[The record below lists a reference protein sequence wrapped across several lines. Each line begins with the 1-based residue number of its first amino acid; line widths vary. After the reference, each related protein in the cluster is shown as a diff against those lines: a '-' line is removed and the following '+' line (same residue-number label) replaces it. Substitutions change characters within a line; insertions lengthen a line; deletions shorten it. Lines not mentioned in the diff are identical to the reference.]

1 MWSDKETTQD
11 LLGYTVHASLLKNV
25 VTNEKNLPIT
35 VGLYGDWG
43 SGKSSILKIL
53 EEQLKNEND
62 TVVVYFDG
70 WSFESFDDAKMALI
84 QGIVDALE
92 NEERFFAKV
101 GDKVSADYQA
111 LKGAFQKLK
120 KSINWMR
127 VLKFSVN
134 TVVPVATAAAT
145 GGASLM
151 IPLLLEAFK
160 NHKGDLTDLLTGE
173 KAEQFLNDTINA
185 ENDEKKYEAVR
196 EFRKDFEDLINK
208 SNQGKI
214 VVLID
219 DLDRC
224 LPRHIIDNLEAI
236 KLFLDVPKTA
246 FVIAADSFIVSNAIK
261 SEYRDIIEAAGDSGS
276 EIGDAYMEKFIQL
289 PYKIPSLS
297 PKEVETYVTLLFC
310 QSVLDENVFKKVQKD
325 FAQFTVDNKFD
336 IYGWNNIKNAL
347 KKDTV
352 PVNLGEMV
360 GFVAHFSTIIGTAL
374 KWNPRLIKRFLN
386 AYEIRSSLLAQSG
399 ITDSKS
405 RFALLKLMLIEQ
417 KHLDQFKQLNAWVMG
432 NKGVPKELKEIE
444 AYSED
449 QKKDISKYQDW
460 NSQDLLKLV
469 ATEPKFSE
477 VDMKELFWVSRDN
490 LVDEMSGLSLIST
503 RVKTV
508 FSNVYNATS
517 DPIRDDVCKQEVKGL
532 VNNELEEFF
541 DLLDSKL
548 LMVAEDKNA
557 YNVYYFCIMNDVER
571 SYQRL
576 LDVLLRITVSSI
588 PFSLGNKF
596 KDILTKYG
604 EDKKLKERLKAND
617 RLMRTIEGKDGRNK
631 Q

>member
-11 LLGYTVHASLLKNV
+11 LLGYTVHATLLKNV

-53 EEQLKNEND
+53 EEQLKKEDD

-101 GDKVSADYQA
+101 GDEIAEDYQA
-111 LKGAFQKLK
+111 LKAAFKKLK

-127 VLKFSVN
+127 VLKFSVK
-134 TVVPVATAAAT
+134 TVIPIATAAAT
-145 GGASLM
+145 GGASLV
-151 IPLLLEAFK
+151 IPLLLDAFK
-160 NHKGDLTDLLTGE
+160 DHKGDLTDLLTGE
-173 KAEQFLNDTINA
+173 KAEQFLKDTLNA
-185 ENDEKKYEAVR
+185 KDEEKKYEAVR
-196 EFRKDFEDLINK
+196 EFRKDFEDLIEK
-208 SNQGKI
+208 SKQGKI

-224 LPRHIIDNLEAI
+224 LPRHIIENLEAI

-261 SEYRDIIEAAGDSGS
+261 SEYKDIIAAAGEAGKD
-276 EIGDAYMEKFIQL
+276 IGDAYMEKFIQL
-289 PYKIPSLS
+289 PYKIPALS

-310 QSVLDENVFKKVQKD
+310 QSFLDKKQ
-325 FAQFTVDNKFD
+325 FAKVHNGFAKFTIENKFD
-336 IYGWNNIKNAL
+336 IYGWGNIKEAL
-347 KKDTV
+347 EKDSV
-352 PVNLGEMV
+352 PDNLGETI
-360 GFVAHFSTIIGTAL
+360 GFVSHFSKIIGNAL

-386 AYEIRSSLLAQSG
+386 AYEIRSSLLAQSE
-399 ITDSKS
+399 IEDSKS

-432 NKGVPKELKEIE
+432 NQGVSKELLEIE
-444 AYSED
+444 AYAED
-449 QKKDISKYQDW
+449 QKKDISEYQDW
-460 NSQDLLKLV
+460 NSQDLLKLIV
-469 ATEPKFSE
+469 TEPKFSE

-508 FSNVYNATS
+508 FNNAYNAAS
-517 DPIRDDVCKQEVKGL
+517 DNIREDTVMKDVKGL
-532 VNNELEEFF
+532 AANEMEEYY

-548 LMVAEDKNA
+548 LMAPGDKNA
-557 YNVYYFCIMNDVER
+557 YSVYYFCIMNDVGR
-571 SYQRL
+571 AYIRL
-576 LDVLLRITVSSI
+576 LEVLSRINVSSI

-596 KDILTKYG
+596 KDILEKYG
-604 EDKKLKERLKAND
+604 DDKKLKDLLMANN
-617 RLMRTIEGKDGRNK
+617 RLMRTIEGNDGNK
-631 Q
+631 KK

>member
-11 LLGYTVHASLLKNV
+11 LLGYTVHASLLKKV

-53 EEQLKNEND
+53 EEQLKKDDD

-92 NEERFFAKV
+92 KDERFLAKV
-101 GDKVSADYQA
+101 KDNAEGAYDA
-111 LKGAFQKLK
+111 LKEAFVKLK

-127 VLKFSVN
+127 VLKFSVK

-145 GGASLM
+145 GGASLI

-160 NHKGDLTDLLTGE
+160 DHKGDLADLLTGD
-173 KAEQFLNDTINA
+173 KAEQFLKDAINA
-185 ENDEKKYEAVR
+185 EDEEKKYEAVR
-196 EFRKDFEDLINK
+196 EFRKDFGDLIEK
-208 SNQGKI
+208 SKQGKI

-224 LPRHIIDNLEAI
+224 LPRHIIENLEAI

-246 FVIAADSFIVSNAIK
+246 FVIAADNFIVSNAIK
-261 SEYRDIIEAAGDSGS
+261 SEYKDIIAAAGEEGKG
-276 EIGDAYMEKFIQL
+276 IGDAYMEKFIQL
-289 PYKIPSLS
+289 PYKIPALS

-310 QSVLDENVFKKVQKD
+310 QSFLNKKLFEKVQED
-325 FAQFTVDNKFD
+325 FAKFTIENKFD
-336 IYGWNNIKNAL
+336 IYGWGNIRKAL
-347 KKDTV
+347 KHDAI
-352 PVNLGEMV
+352 PDNLGETI
-360 GFVAHFSTIIGTAL
+360 GFVAHFSKIIGNAL

-386 AYEIRSSLLAQSG
+386 AYEIRYSLLAQSE

-417 KHLDQFKQLNAWVMG
+417 KHIDQFKQLNAWVMG
-432 NKGVPKELKEIE
+432 AKGVPKELKDIE
-444 AYSED
+444 SYAED
-449 QKKDISKYQDW
+449 QTKDISQYQAW
-460 NSQDLLKLV
+460 NNQELLKLV
-469 ATEPKFSE
+469 VTEPKFSE

-508 FSNVYNATS
+508 FNNAYNAAS
-517 DPIRDDVCKQEVKGL
+517 DNIREDAVKNEVKGL
-532 VNNELEEFF
+532 AANELEEFY

-548 LMVAEDKNA
+548 LMAADDKNV
-557 YNVYYFCIMNDVER
+557 YSVYYFCIMNDIER

-576 LDVLLRITVSSI
+576 LEVLSRINVASI
-588 PFSLGNKF
+588 SFSLGNKF
-596 KDILTKYG
+596 KDLLAKYG
-604 EDKKLKERLKAND
+604 DDKKLKELLKSNT
-617 RLMRTIEGKDGRNK
+617 RLMRAIEGNDGK
-631 Q
+631 QKK